1 MMKDLLFFEKMVT
14 PKVINVVYWFML
26 ASAIFSALAMMFSQ
40 YGGGFLPGLFI
51 LISGV
56 VGARIFCE
64 LLIVLFKINENLQ
77 KMADKS

>member
-1 MMKDLLFFEKMVT
+1 MKDLLFFDKMVT
-14 PKVINVVYWFML
+14 PQIINIVYWLML
-26 ASAIFSALAMMFSQ
+26 ASAIFSGVTVMFSH
-40 YGGGFLPGLFI
+40 YGGGFLSGLFI

>member
-1 MMKDLLFFEKMVT
+1 MKDLLFFDKMIT

-26 ASAIFSALAMMFSQ
+26 ASAVFSGLAMMFNQ
-40 YGGGFLPGLFI
+40 YSGGFLPGLFI

-56 VGARIFCE
+56 IGARIFCE

-77 KMADKS
+77 KMADKP